1 MAQVKVVVNGRSF
14 RMGCKDGEEGRV
26 QNLATEIDGHVQRI
40 KNGTK
45 AVQDERLFLMAALLM
60 ADQLWEAR
68 EEIQRLQRMA
78 LDPRAY
84 QVIDGGVQAMQR
96 ELNKAMDR
104 ARAGAARQGNR
115 LARDAQFGRCRH
127 REAALPPW
135 RSMVGTA
142 LTDAATAF
150 ALAIRARTCRTGS
163 VPISSIGRPDY
174 ATGKPGCAWNLFTH
188 QIFE

>member
-1 MAQVKVVVNGRSF
+1 
-14 RMGCKDGEEGRV
+14 MGCKDGEEGRV
-26 QNLATEIDGHVQRI
+26 QSLATEIDGHVQRI

-104 ARAGAARQGNR
+104 AEPRRAQGNR
-115 LARDAQFGRCRH
+115 LSRLSLVTQGMPA
-127 REAALPPW
+127 
-135 RSMVGTA
+135 
-142 LTDAATAF
+142 
-150 ALAIRARTCRTGS
+150 
-163 VPISSIGRPDY
+163 
-174 ATGKPGCAWNLFTH
+174 
-188 QIFE
+188 